1 MFNTKWDKDSQ
12 HPNCYSCQNK
22 FTLFVRRHHCRKCG
36 KIFCNN
42 CMKKVKIFNNF
53 YIMCYSCVKFL
64 SESILVNRSYFNN
77 LVNDLTDCQE
87 NLLELTENND
97 NIKQNKNTSSN
108 MIICN
113 TSSTQN
119 YIISEDKSTQT
130 DNIYEDCKIIQTIN
144 LLTNEIGIQ
153 TDNDSDLFRKSNEK
167 TRSLDILECIQNIS
181 KKNPIKKISPQEYE
195 IFKYNKDKLKRVEQD
210 LIKKNTQVLVKHNK
224 LFTQQQIT
232 LQKQLLCLKK
242 HEDFLNNKELELQ
255 KRELKNEIIKTSH
268 EKASELRLLQK
279 NKILE
284 DTIEKKNN
292 DIIKLKEL
300 NDSVHK
306 KYNAD
311 KQLQIKQKA
320 EADKQLQLKQKAE
333 ADKQLQLKQKAEA
346 DRQLQI
352 KQKVEADRQLQIKQK
367 VEADRKLQLKQKV
380 EADRK
385 LQLQLKQNA
394 EADRKLQL
402 QLKQN
407 AEADRQLQI
416 KQWVAFDANINTNI
430 NTENKIAIKNMS
442 TRELVLQRKMEKK
455 KLEEEEYKKELGNIH
470 NSYREELK
478 NSKKVY

>member
-64 SESILVNRSYFNN
+64 SESILVKRSYFNN
-77 LVNDLTDCQE
+77 LINDLTDCQE
-87 NLLELTENND
+87 NLSELTENNE
-97 NIKQNKNTSSN
+97 NTSSN

-113 TSSTQN
+113 TTSTQN

-130 DNIYEDCKIIQTIN
+130 DNIYEDCKNIQTTN
-144 LLTNEIGIQ
+144 LLRNEIAIQ
-153 TDNDSDLFRKSNEK
+153 TDSDSDLFRKSNEK

-195 IFKYNKDKLKRVEQD
+195 IFKYNKDKLKRAEQD

-268 EKASELRLLQK
+268 EKALELRLLQK

-306 KYNAD
+306 KYNS
-311 KQLQIKQKA
+311 
-320 EADKQLQLKQKAE
+320 DKQLQLKQKAE

-346 DRQLQI
+346 D
-352 KQKVEADRQLQIKQK
+352 K
-367 VEADRKLQLKQKV
+367 
-380 EADRK
+380 
-385 LQLQLKQNA
+385 
-394 EADRKLQL
+394 
-402 QLKQN
+402 
-407 AEADRQLQI
+407 QLQI
-416 KQWVAFDANINTNI
+416 KQWIAFDANINTNI
-430 NTENKIAIKNMS
+430 NTENKIVVKNIS

-455 KLEEEEYKKELGNIH
+455 KIEEDKYKRELGNIH

>member
-1 MFNTKWDKDSQ
+1 MFNEKWDKDSQ

-22 FTLFVRRHHCRKCG
+22 FRLFVRRHHCRNCG

-53 YIMCYSCVKFL
+53 HILCYSCVKFL
-64 SESILVNRSYFNN
+64 SEIIFVKKSYFNK
-77 LVNDLTDCQE
+77 LVNDLTYCQK
-87 NLLELTENND
+87 NLLELTEN
-97 NIKQNKNTSSN
+97 IKQNENTSSN
-108 MIICN
+108 MIIYN
-113 TSSTQN
+113 TSYRQN

-130 DNIYEDCKIIQTIN
+130 DTYETCKIIQTTN

-153 TDNDSDLFRKSNEK
+153 TDSNSDLFRKSHEK
-167 TRSLDILECIQNIS
+167 TRSLDILECIKSIS
-181 KKNPIKKISPQEYE
+181 KKNPIKKISSQEFE

-242 HEDFLNNKELELQ
+242 HEDFLNNKELELH
-255 KRELKNEIIKTSH
+255 KKELKNEIIKTSH
-268 EKASELRLLQK
+268 EKASEIRLIQK
-279 NKILE
+279 NKTLE
-284 DTIEKKNN
+284 DAIKKKNI
-292 DIIKLKEL
+292 DIIKLKEF

-320 EADKQLQLKQKAE
+320 DADK
-333 ADKQLQLKQKAEA
+333 
-346 DRQLQI
+346 QLQI
-352 KQKVEADRQLQIKQK
+352 KQKANADKQLQIKQK
-367 VEADRKLQLKQKV
+367 ADADKQLQIKQK
-380 EADRK
+380 ADADK
-385 LQLQLKQNA
+385 QLQIKQK
-394 EADRKLQL
+394 AD
-402 QLKQN
+402 
-407 AEADRQLQI
+407 ADKQLQI
-416 KQWVAFDANINTNI
+416 KQWVVFDANININT
-430 NTENKIAIKNMS
+430 NTENKIVIKNMS

-455 KLEEEEYKKELGNIH
+455 ILEEEEYKKELGNIY